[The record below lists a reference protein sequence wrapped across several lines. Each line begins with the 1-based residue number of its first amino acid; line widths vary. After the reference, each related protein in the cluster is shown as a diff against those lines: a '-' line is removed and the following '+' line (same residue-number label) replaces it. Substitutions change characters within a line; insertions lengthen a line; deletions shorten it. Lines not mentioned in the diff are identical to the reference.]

1 MKYVYASLPALAVG
15 GLAYLMSNNLFAF
28 LGVSLVF
35 AASFIFLLIPWLE
48 SKTTLR
54 RKGRECFLFVSSFV
68 TSMSLTSSLERS
80 YENALESSG
89 RDGELQRL
97 AASLPEE
104 GVKERLHYLERY
116 FELERYRMF
125 LSLFSLYEQQGG
137 DILSIAKSL
146 LDELTRVEEMERS
159 IEKESARSLR
169 EYLVMWILSGAM
181 LFGIRFGLMNYWE
194 VLEHNLLFMG
204 SVVLYFAVLLGSILV
219 YFYAY
224 CGKPKTTLFRRKK
237 HEETE

>member
-28 LGVSLVF
+28 LSVSLVF
-35 AASFIFLLIPWLE
+35 AASFILLLIPWLE

-104 GVKERLHYLERY
+104 GIKERLNYLERY
-116 FELERYRMF
+116 FELERY
-125 LSLFSLYEQQGG
+125 LYEQQGG

-169 EYLVMWILSGAM
+169 EYLVMWILSGTM

>member
-1 MKYVYASLPALAVG
+1 
-15 GLAYLMSNNLFAF
+15 
-28 LGVSLVF
+28 
-35 AASFIFLLIPWLE
+35 
-48 SKTTLR
+48 
-54 RKGRECFLFVSSFV
+54 
-68 TSMSLTSSLERS
+68 
-80 YENALESSG
+80 LESSG

-104 GVKERLHYLERY
+104 GIKERLNYLERY

-159 IEKESARSLR
+159 IEKESVRSLR
-169 EYLVMWILSGAM
+169 EYLVMWILSGTM

>member
-1 MKYVYASLPALAVG
+1 
-15 GLAYLMSNNLFAF
+15 
-28 LGVSLVF
+28 
-35 AASFIFLLIPWLE
+35 
-48 SKTTLR
+48 
-54 RKGRECFLFVSSFV
+54 
-68 TSMSLTSSLERS
+68 
-80 YENALESSG
+80 
-89 RDGELQRL
+89 
-97 AASLPEE
+97 
-104 GVKERLHYLERY
+104 
-116 FELERYRMF
+116 MF

-169 EYLVMWILSGAM
+169 EYLVMWILSGTM

-204 SVVLYFAVLLGSILV
+204 SVVLYFTVLLGSILV